1 MKPFTEPLFSR
12 IAKRYDF
19 MNHVMSFGLDVLWRK
34 RLVAVANAAKG
45 NSVLDM
51 ATGTGDIAFEFAKR
65 GDIRVVGVDISE
77 AMLERARAKAEQ
89 KKLSSAVEFHKGD
102 ALNLPFPSETFDIV
116 TIAFGIRN
124 LPDYEK
130 GLREMI
136 RVAKKGGK
144 ILILEFSMPKN
155 LFIRFIYKLYL
166 KVVIPLLGA
175 LFSERSAYEYLWRS
189 VEEFTKDVDIT
200 ELMKSAGV
208 QEVKYIPLMFGVVC
222 LYVGQKSTS

>member
-1 MKPFTEPLFSR
+1 MKPSTEPLFSR

-51 ATGTGDIAFEFAKR
+51 ATGTGDVAFEFAKR

-89 KKLSSAVEFHKGD
+89 KKLSSAVEFQKAD
-102 ALNLPFPSETFDIV
+102 ALNLPFSNETFDIV
-116 TIAFGIRN
+116 TMSFGLRN
-124 LPDYEK
+124 MPDY
-130 GLREMI
+130 
-136 RVAKKGGK
+136 KKAVQEAARILKQEGK
-144 ILILEFSMPKN
+144 IFILEFAVPKN
-155 LFIRFIYKLYL
+155 PFVRVFYRLYMH
-166 KVVIPLLGA
+166 VVIPFLGG

-189 VEEFTKDVDIT
+189 VEEFTNDVDVI
-200 ELMKSAGV
+200 ELMKSAGL
-208 QEVKYIPLMFGVVC
+208 QEVKYIPLTFGVVC
-222 LYVGQKSTS
+222 FYVGQKSMS